1 MVRSNPYSGPPG
13 PGRQTRSRRWAT
25 LEPRAAEQAILTT
38 QRRQSQTGEVFHSY
52 VVRVVAKNEGLDE
65 FSDTSTPAMSQVEG
79 GGLSTLADPGQNTGQ
94 RRFLR
99 SLTTHAGP
107 IQLEELPDVDIKVQA
122 IATAVEQE
130 QVQDSEA
137 ETQDTATAAVI
148 SGSLAQDSKAEEH
161 QAAADIMGLL
171 SEAQVSEAEG
181 QAVSATAAL
190 IMGSSQ
196 AQVSEA
202 EEQAAA
208 VIMGESQAQDSE
220 AEADLD
226 CARSSQATTLIPE
239 GAESPPPDSQIE

>member
-38 QRRQSQTGEVFHSY
+38 QRWQSQTGEVFHSY

-79 GGLSTLADPGQNTGQ
+79 GGLSTLADPGQNN
-94 RRFLR
+94 
-99 SLTTHAGP
+99 
-107 IQLEELPDVDIKVQA
+107 QLEELPDVDIKVQA